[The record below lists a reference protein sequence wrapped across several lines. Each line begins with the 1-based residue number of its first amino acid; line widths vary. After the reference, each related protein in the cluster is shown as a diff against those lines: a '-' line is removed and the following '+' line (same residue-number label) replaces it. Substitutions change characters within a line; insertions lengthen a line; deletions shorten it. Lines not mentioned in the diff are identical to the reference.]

1 MIWVLGIPGCSYW
14 PTESRNSTRSQLG
27 GLGNICRREDKGVAA
42 AARQEDSRATLH
54 STPLAL
60 RWPGGELVVLSL
72 HLDSHLHPGPGEPT
86 GT

>member
-14 PTESRNSTRSQLG
+14 PTENRNRTRSQLG

-42 AARQEDSRATLH
+42 AAGQEDSRATLH

-72 HLDSHLHPGPGEPT
+72 HLDSHLSPGT
-86 GT
+86 R